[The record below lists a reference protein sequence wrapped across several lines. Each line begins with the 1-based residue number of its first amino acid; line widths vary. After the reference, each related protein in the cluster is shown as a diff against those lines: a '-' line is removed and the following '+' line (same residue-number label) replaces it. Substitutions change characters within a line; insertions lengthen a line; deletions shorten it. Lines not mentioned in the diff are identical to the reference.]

1 MSIFETF
8 YLLFKVD
15 STQLKREVDEVN
27 KKTGTLNKTF
37 KDTEDQTTK
46 TDNEFAKLAG
56 TLGKVAGAYFS
67 VGAVVG
73 GFKNAIDK
81 ASDFAKLN
89 RDTGVNIESLQAWRN
104 VVKLAGGDAEA
115 FSNQIFELANS
126 TNSTP
131 DVILSALPAFADSL
145 KRFKTIEA
153 AQAFA
158 RNSQFASLGPELV
171 SNLYH
176 SGGGAALLAEV
187 ERQIKLGVTTSAD
200 LENIKAFNV
209 ELAKLSIAFE
219 RLARTLSLGIL
230 PTLTA
235 HLEAFNKGELLD
247 YIFRE
252 SDEQKADRLHAEELE
267 DKIWENIFGSASPA
281 KKNLSK
287 TPSKSLGEIWDSLF
301 VRAGIDTVPNGL
313 NPNWFE
319 KNGEWK
325 DLWSKHQNIPESP
338 QAFYVPP
345 VFSPVSNS
353 QATTLAM
360 NGDIHINTTAQD
372 AKGIASSIV
381 SEIGTKGNS
390 MLAQL
395 QQSNAYF
402 DNGVVV

>member
-126 TNSTP
+126 ANSTP
-131 DVILSALPAFADSL
+131 DVILSYLPAFADTL
-145 KRFKTIEA
+145 KQFNTIEE

-158 RNSQFASLGPELV
+158 RNSQFAALGPELV
-171 SNLYH
+171 SNLYN

-187 ERQIKLGVTTSAD
+187 EKQIKLGVTTGVD
-200 LENIKAFNV
+200 LRKIREFNT
-209 ELAKLSIAFE
+209 ELARLDIAFE
-219 RLARTLSLGIL
+219 NLARVLALKVL
-230 PTLTA
+230 PTVTKVTSGVAQGITSSTNFIGNVVQSL
-235 HLEAFNKGELLD
+235 LNNLPFLVGEEAQTKIENNVENTEYEETNISTTQQKPDFTKDYGGDFQRALIKESYELPNQSF
-247 YIFRE
+247 YI
-252 SDEQKADRLHAEELE
+252 
-267 DKIWENIFGSASPA
+267 
-281 KKNLSK
+281 
-287 TPSKSLGEIWDSLF
+287 
-301 VRAGIDTVPNGL
+301 
-313 NPNWFE
+313 
-319 KNGEWK
+319 
-325 DLWSKHQNIPESP
+325 
-338 QAFYVPP
+338 PP
-345 VFSPVSNS
+345 TFSPVSNS

-395 QQSNAYF
+395 QQSNASF